1 MSGFRALV
9 TGATGTTGSR
19 VAAGAR
25 SAGAEVRTASRH
37 GSDVDFD
44 WHDRGTWPAALEGC
58 DRAYLV
64 PPAGLVVAPLM
75 VPFIELARRNGV
87 ERLVLLGNSVFPM
100 GGPGV
105 GAVHQ
110 ALAEGGPRRLRGVAA
125 LMVHA
130 ERDR

>member
-1 MSGFRALV
+1 MLGCS
-9 TGATGTTGSR
+9 SQ
-19 VAAGAR
+19 
-25 SAGAEVRTASRH
+25 VRPGRLGHEWPKGHAPPGPRCAPASRH

-44 WHDRGTWPAALEGC
+44 WHDRSTWPAALDGC

-64 PPAGLVVAPLM
+64 PPAGLDVAPSM
-75 VPFIELARRNGV
+75 VPFIELAHGNGV
-87 ERLVLLGNSVFPM
+87 ERLVLLSNSVFPM

-110 ALAEGGPRRLRGVAA
+110 ALAEGGRRLRGVAA